1 VPTTRKTKSSAPE
14 PIVPFDVEPP
24 APPPPAPPAAPGL
37 IVGSVQ
43 AHADGYGFLT
53 PDDGTK
59 KDVYLGHE
67 TMRNALNGDT
77 VSVQL
82 LGVDNRG
89 RKEGEI
95 VDVIKRAF
103 SHTVGTLHQRDN
115 TWFVVARDTRINQD
129 IVLPNKASLAK
140 AQEGDIVDVE
150 ITRYP
155 SAELEP
161 LGKVIDVLGGSMDD
175 GIEIEVALR
184 QFDLPH
190 KWPDALLKLEAK
202 LPKVVR
208 KTDLTKD
215 RQDLRKLPFVT
226 IDGETAKDFDDAV
239 WAEKMRNGFRVIVAI
254 ADVSHYVKP
263 GDAIDVEARE
273 RSTSVYFPR
282 RVIPMLPEAL
292 SNEMCSLKPKVDRLV
307 LACEMD
313 LSIKGELR
321 KWKFYEAVIHSHA
334 RLTYTQVWN
343 WISEKETPED
353 PEHLA
358 LLPQLKLMH
367 NLFQRLRKER
377 ERRGAIDFESSETV
391 IEFSETGKIEN
402 VHPSERNDAHKLIE
416 EFMLLANVCT
426 ATYLLENSA
435 PSLYRNHEGPT
446 PEKLENLR
454 TFLARHNIHLGGGY
468 NPVPKDYATLAALT
482 ANREDAPLI
491 HMLILRSMQQARYSP
506 ENIGHFGLAYDAYTH
521 FTSPIRRYPDLIVH
535 RAIKGVLARKR
546 ADFGDL
552 VALGTHTSERERRAD
567 EASRAVM
574 NYLKCVY
581 MHDHVGET
589 FLGTVSGVQS
599 FGIFVTIDGMG
610 IDGLVHVTTLPQ
622 DYYKYDPV
630 GQRLEGEKRKRVFHL
645 AQKLQVKVVRA
656 DTEALKIDFMLIEE

>member
-24 APPPPAPPAAPGL
+24 APPPPAPPAASGL

-53 PDDGTK
+53 PDDGSK
-59 KDVYLGHE
+59 KDIYLGHE

-77 VSVQL
+77 VSVRL

-95 VDVIKRAF
+95 VDVLKRAF

-343 WISEKETPED
+343 WISEKETPDD

-367 NLFQRLRKER
+367 NVYQRLRKER

-426 ATYLLENSA
+426 ATYLLENTA

-645 AQKLQVKVVRA
+645 AQKVQVKVVRA

>member
-1 VPTTRKTKSSAPE
+1 VPTTRKTKLASPE

-24 APPPPAPPAAPGL
+24 APPPAPPAAPGL

-53 PDDGTK
+53 PDDGSK
-59 KDVYLGHE
+59 KDIYLGHE

-77 VSVQL
+77 VSVRL

-95 VDVIKRAF
+95 VDVLKRAF

-239 WAEKMRNGFRVIVAI
+239 WAEKMRNGFRLIVAI

-353 PEHLA
+353 PQHLA

-416 EFMLLANVCT
+416 EFMLLANVSA

-454 TFLARHNIHLGGGY
+454 IFLARHNIHLGGGY

-506 ENIGHFGLAYDAYTH
+506 ENIGHFGLAFDAYTH

-630 GQRLEGEKRKRVFHL
+630 GQRLEGEKRKRAFHL
-645 AQKLQVKVVRA
+645 AQKVQVKVVRA